1 MPKKSNFFIQ
11 ASPQRFA
18 DLYMRFCGY
27 EECEPL
33 HKWGPVVRPVY
44 IIHYI
49 LSGKGIYQAG
59 GNTWNL
65 GEGEGFLIEPESLT
79 FYQADA
85 VCPWSYLWIGFD
97 GQAVPEILRL
107 MGLGGDRLTFRSR
120 KKELL
125 KETVFDMMR
134 NDTFSFARDYYLQSR
149 MYLFFSVLLE
159 EMETALPAQH
169 GKENLYVNMAVE
181 FIRNNYFLPIKVTD
195 IAEQVHVNRSYL
207 CAIFQKEL
215 GISVSEYL
223 SSFRL
228 SRAAELLPIC
238 KLDIA
243 QVAASCGYRD
253 PLVFSKAFKRKYG
266 TTPLKFRQSTALADA
281 EKMKQNHF

>member
-1 MPKKSNFFIQ
+1 
-11 ASPQRFA
+11 
-18 DLYMRFCGY
+18 MRFCGY

-159 EMETALPAQH
+159 EME
-169 GKENLYVNMAVE
+169 
-181 FIRNNYFLPIKVTD
+181 
-195 IAEQVHVNRSYL
+195 VH
-207 CAIFQKEL
+207 
-215 GISVSEYL
+215 
-223 SSFRL
+223 
-228 SRAAELLPIC
+228 
-238 KLDIA
+238 
-243 QVAASCGYRD
+243 
-253 PLVFSKAFKRKYG
+253 
-266 TTPLKFRQSTALADA
+266 
-281 EKMKQNHF
+281 